1 MVMTGVLANSN
12 NSAQARFKSQA
23 QRQARMNEKK
33 REANAECITR
43 GESRK
48 LRNENAELRRQI
60 AMLTQGNSSS
70 DFSSTRTMPRTLLAL
85 RRGPN
90 PLQVHRSFVSPSF
103 VCSKL
108 SLTPSIA
115 PHPENAVID
124 VDALLGDNDSDGF
137 DWADA
142 LNSDFMSPIFKKII
156 RDHPMPGVDD
166 DDF

>member
-60 AMLTQGNSSS
+60 TILTQGNSSS
-70 DFSSTRTMPRTLLAL
+70 DFSST
-85 RRGPN
+85 PN
-90 PLQVHRSFVSPSF
+90 NAPNSPCTPKRSQPTASS
-103 VCSKL
+103 SIL
-108 SLTPSIA
+108 S
-115 PHPENAVID
+115 PHPEKAVID
-124 VDALLGDNDSDGF
+124 VDALSDDSDDF
-137 DWADA
+137 NWADA

-156 RDHPMPGVDD
+156 RDHPMPGVDN